1 MKKLLELIKHS
12 QNSRGKKIFLQAYLV
27 MTLIRLG
34 LWLLP
39 FNRLQNLVARSKR
52 LAFLAPAPDQ
62 VNVNRIALA
71 VYRSSRYQ
79 PGSPM
84 CLARALTTAVLMNI
98 YNLPHE
104 VKIGVAKGEKGI
116 DAHAWVISQGVVVV
130 GDIPDL
136 SRYAIMSARGEGLTI

>member
-39 FNRLQNLVARSKR
+39 FNRLQNLVAKSKQ
-52 LAFLAPAPDQ
+52 LAFLALAPDQ

-71 VYRSSRYQ
+71 VYRCSRYQ
-79 PGSPM
+79 PASPM

-98 YNLPHE
+98 YSLPHE

-136 SRYAIMSARGEGLTI
+136 SRYAIMSSRGEGLTI